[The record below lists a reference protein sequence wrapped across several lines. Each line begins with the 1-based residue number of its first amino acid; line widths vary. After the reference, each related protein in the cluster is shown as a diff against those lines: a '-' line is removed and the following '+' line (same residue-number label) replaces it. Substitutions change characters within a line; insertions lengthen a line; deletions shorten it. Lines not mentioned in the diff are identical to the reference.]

1 VPLKEEFRYVVE
13 IAPQIESFLNE
24 GSHFYRLDFGP
35 VSAVSCLMD
44 QMGPLAALH
53 ASLRLLAFA
62 DIKLLVLLGTAG
74 ALDDEVSIGDV
85 VIRIGSQ

>member
-1 VPLKEEFRYVVE
+1 VVE

-44 QMGPLAALH
+44 QMGPLAALL
-53 ASLRLLAFA
+53 AS
-62 DIKLLVLLGTAG
+62 LVLLGTAG